1 MKKVILNLIIAAA
14 VFSCTKKEETVIQ
27 NSETNDSVTVDSED
41 KPDTE
46 NLNGTKC
53 WLYAQDKDT
62 AKLQLDFQ
70 GNKFSG
76 KLIQNYYQKDGSF
89 GYYEGEMRGDT
100 LVGNYK
106 MMAEGT
112 VSDLEKV
119 YLMKDGKISEGIG
132 PYRDAGS
139 DYKMVF
145 VSYDSIRFGE
155 MKDFH
160 ATDCAEGF
168 ISRQY
173 DEYWDQIK

>member
-1 MKKVILNLIIAAA
+1 MKKVILSLIIAAA
-14 VFSCTKKEETVIQ
+14 VFSCTRKEETVIQ
-27 NSETNDSVTVDSED
+27 NSETNDSLIADSED
-41 KPDTE
+41 KPETE
-46 NLNGTKC
+46 NLNETKC

-100 LVGNYK
+100 LIGNYK

-132 PYRDAGS
+132 PDRDAGS

-155 MKDFH
+155 MKDFN